1 MLNGVERKGETAFKA
16 DASPSSARTF
26 RCSFDIFPRCQVSRQ
41 PSRALLEVA
50 NLAIAAKHFFQDPVH
65 AVVTALKSLTLTNPT
80 LAFDEPNKIVYRHPE
95 SIENADQKI
104 SLICGG
110 GSGHEPA
117 WVGYVGKGLL
127 TACVAGTIFASPG
140 AEQVRTCVAHRLPPN
155 SKGLLVIVMN
165 YTGDVLNFGMGAE
178 KARAMG
184 QDVEM
189 IITGDDVGVGRAKEG
204 KVGRR
209 GIAGGALVIKA
220 CGALAET
227 GASLKD
233 VAQLGRLVGDNLVS
247 VAVSLS
253 RVHVIGRPI
262 KDVDDENERLPIG
275 TIEIGMGIHNE
286 PGCKQLRTDL
296 PGGVKKMLAQL
307 LDQNDED
314 RAYVKIE
321 PSDKT
326 VMLIN
331 NFGGLSN
338 LELGAVTNEVWN
350 QLTSDWGIQPI
361 RVYMGVFNGSLN
373 GLGFG
378 VTLLK
383 LVNTGLGPGKSM
395 LDLIDAP
402 AEAIGWPAP
411 IDIASWSKKYPP
423 PKEQN
428 LEDEAIKPGQLQG
441 KEAPSNFY

>member
-1 MLNGVERKGETAFKA
+1 M
-16 DASPSSARTF
+16 
-26 RCSFDIFPRCQVSRQ
+26 
-41 PSRALLEVA
+41 VA
-50 NLAIAAKHFFQDPVH
+50 NAKQAAAAKHFLKDPVH

-80 LAFDEPNKIVYRHPE
+80 LVFDESNKIVYRNPA
-95 SIENADQKI
+95 SIEDAGNKI

-140 AEQVRTCVAHRLPPN
+140 AEQVRTCVAHRLPPE

-189 IITGDDVGVGRAKEG
+189 IITGDDVGVGRAKGG

-209 GIAGGALVIKA
+209 GIAGGALVIKT

-233 VAQLGRLVGDNLVS
+233 VARLGRLVGDNLVS

-262 KDVDDENERLPIG
+262 TDADEENERLPIG

-286 PGCKQLRTDL
+286 PGCEQLKTDL

-307 LDQNDED
+307 LDQNDKD
-314 RAYVKIE
+314 RAYVKVDK
-321 PSDKT
+321 SDKT

-338 LELGAVTNEVWN
+338 LELGAILNEVWN
-350 QLTSDWGIQPI
+350 QLATDWGIRPI

-383 LVNTGLGPGKSM
+383 LVDTGLGPGKSM
-395 LDLIDAP
+395 LELVDAP
-402 AEAIGWPAP
+402 AEGIGWPAP
-411 IDIASWSKKYPP
+411 IDVASWSKNYPR
-423 PKEQN
+423 PKETG
-428 LEDEAIKPGQLQG
+428 LEDEEVRPGHLHGRSKQLKLLGRARILIRLQLILLYT
-441 KEAPSNFY
+441 KLP